1 MSISNLTMWVTSK
14 PSLSDPNPLSSR
26 SHLHPF
32 RLPTSPTTPTATR
45 SSPSPIHAGLR
56 ELRERIDS
64 VKNTQKITEAMKLVA
79 AAKSVAPTDQRIVC
93 ENIGLFMR
101 F

>member
-1 MSISNLTMWVTSK
+1 MSISDLTMWVTFK

-32 RLPTSPTTPTATR
+32 RLPTSPTTR
-45 SSPSPIHAGLR
+45 SSSSPIHAGLR
-56 ELRERIDS
+56 ELRKRINS

-79 AAKSVAPTDQRIVC
+79 ATKVRHAH
-93 ENIGLFMR
+93 
-101 F
+101 